1 MNTNITFK
9 KDDTVVFVN
18 ISNFI
23 NELEDFHRFILSNTI
38 NAVGSINKSLKRR
51 VCKVF
56 EINENDKLI
65 LNISIQKKIR
75 KNLNLS
81 YKISHFDSIII
92 DSDQEYKTYEEIED
106 DLNYIGIIFIDLYNT
121 IEDELNTEEIETTEE
136 SVKE

>member
-38 NAVGSINKSLKRR
+38 NAVGSINKSLNRR

-121 IEDELNTEEIETTEE
+121 IEEELNTEEIETTEE